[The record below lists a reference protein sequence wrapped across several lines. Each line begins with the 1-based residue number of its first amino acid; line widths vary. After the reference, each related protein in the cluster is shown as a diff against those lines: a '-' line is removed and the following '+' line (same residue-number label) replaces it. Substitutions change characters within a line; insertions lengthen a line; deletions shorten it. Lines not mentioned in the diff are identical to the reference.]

1 MTADVPFP
9 PADGWCL
16 EVVDHSGTIVRRDV
30 FLLAED
36 AREAAKTYAWQHK
49 DHQAT
54 VFERRAGDTVF
65 RTVIAYPR

>member
-1 MTADVPFP
+1 MTADAPFP
-9 PADGWCL
+9 PSDGWCL
-16 EVVDHSGTIVRRDV
+16 EVRDERGTAVRRET

-36 AREAAKTYAWQHK
+36 AREAAKVHAWQNK
-49 DHQAT
+49 GHQAT